1 MSHTLLPMGPL
12 LSDVMDTLE
21 GTCIVHRHREGDDG
35 AAPLERIADECT
47 GVVTETIGSV
57 DAGGR
62 AYQGRWTAKA
72 RKEQPGG
79 N

>member
-1 MSHTLLPMGPL
+1 MSHTLPLMGPL
-12 LSDVMDTLE
+12 PSDVMDTRE
-21 GTCIVHRHREGDDG
+21 STCTVHRHREADDG
-35 AAPLERIADECT
+35 AALLERIADECT
-47 GVVTETIGSV
+47 GVVTETVGSV